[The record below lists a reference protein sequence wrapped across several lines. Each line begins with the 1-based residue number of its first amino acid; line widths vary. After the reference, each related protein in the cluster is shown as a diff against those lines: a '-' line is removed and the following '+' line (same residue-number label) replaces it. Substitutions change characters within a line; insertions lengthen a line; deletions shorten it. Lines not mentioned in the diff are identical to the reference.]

1 MLERK
6 IVENDIYILSKSFA
20 LRVVRLY
27 KYLTDEHKEYVL
39 SKQLLRS
46 GTSIGANVHE
56 GKNGQSRADFCS
68 KMNIALKEATESNY
82 WIDLLREA
90 EYISESEYK
99 SLSDDC
105 HKIQAVL
112 TKIVSNNYGY
122 HAIIF
127 QVTVQIIKVKVQN
140 SKFKDGK

>member
-1 MLERK
+1 MISISYQK
-6 IVENDIYILSKSFA
+6 VFA

-56 GKNGQSRADFCS
+56 GKNGQSRTDFCS

-112 TKIVSNNYGY
+112 TKIVRQLVLLLINNISSYSTNHKG
-122 HAIIF
+122 
-127 QVTVQIIKVKVQN
+127 QS
-140 SKFKDGK
+140 SKFKV

>member
-56 GKNGQSRADFCS
+56 GKNGQSRAAFCS

-112 TKIVSNNYGY
+112 TKIVKATRSSLN
-122 HAIIF
+122 
-127 QVTVQIIKVKVQN
+127 Q
-140 SKFKDGK
+140 

>member
-46 GTSIGANVHE
+46 GTSIGTNVHE

-90 EYISESEYK
+90 EYISEYK

-112 TKIVSNNYGY
+112 TKIVKAPRSSLN
-122 HAIIF
+122 
-127 QVTVQIIKVKVQN
+127 Q
-140 SKFKDGK
+140 

>member
-1 MLERK
+1 MSYQSNFFVLER
-6 IVENDIYILSKSFA
+6 
-20 LRVVRLY
+20 
-27 KYLTDEHKEYVL
+27 VL
-39 SKQLLRS
+39 
-46 GTSIGANVHE
+46 GANVHE

-90 EYISESEYK
+90 EYISETEYN

-112 TKIVSNNYGY
+112 TKIVKSTRSSLN
-122 HAIIF
+122 
-127 QVTVQIIKVKVQN
+127 Q
-140 SKFKDGK
+140 

>member
-1 MLERK
+1 MSCQSNFCVLGRVLGLMFMKERK
-6 IVENDIYILSKSFA
+6 NE
-20 LRVVRLY
+20 
-27 KYLTDEHKEYVL
+27 
-39 SKQLLRS
+39 
-46 GTSIGANVHE
+46 
-56 GKNGQSRADFCS
+56 QSRADFCS

-112 TKIVSNNYGY
+112 TKIVKATRSSLN
-122 HAIIF
+122 
-127 QVTVQIIKVKVQN
+127 Q
-140 SKFKDGK
+140 

>member
-56 GKNGQSRADFCS
+56 GKNGQSRADFYS

-112 TKIVSNNYGY
+112 TKIVKATRSSLN
-122 HAIIF
+122 
-127 QVTVQIIKVKVQN
+127 Q
-140 SKFKDGK
+140 

>member
-27 KYLTDEHKEYVL
+27 KYLTDEHKEYVQ

-46 GTSIGANVHE
+46 GTSIGSNVHE

-68 KMNIALKEATESNY
+68 KMNIAFKEATESNY

-105 HKIQAVL
+105 YKIQAVL
-112 TKIVSNNYGY
+112 TKIVKATRSSLN
-122 HAIIF
+122 
-127 QVTVQIIKVKVQN
+127 Q
-140 SKFKDGK
+140 

>member
-56 GKNGQSRADFCS
+56 GKNGQSRADLCS

-105 HKIQAVL
+105 HKLQAVL
-112 TKIVSNNYGY
+112 TKIVKATRSSLN
-122 HAIIF
+122 
-127 QVTVQIIKVKVQN
+127 Q
-140 SKFKDGK
+140 